1 MLTLVFFITKRSF
14 PPNKNR
20 NFYKFFYTKT
30 EVSTVKYHFRYKVLF
45 VDDKTSFSV
54 LTLVFFITKR
64 SFPPNKNRNFYK
76 FFYTKTEVST
86 VKYHFRYKV
95 LFVDDKTSFSVLT
108 LVFFITKW
116 SFQPNKNR
124 NFYNFF
130 STKTEVSTVKY
141 YFRYKVLF

>member
-20 NFYKFFYTKT
+20 NFYKFFSTKT

-76 FFYTKTEVST
+76 FFSTKTEVST
-86 VKYHFRYKV
+86 VKYHFMYKV

-108 LVFFITKW
+108 LVFFITNGLFHRIKTGTST
-116 SFQPNKNR
+116 SFSLQKLRFPP
-124 NFYNFF
+124 
-130 STKTEVSTVKY
+130 
-141 YFRYKVLF
+141 